1 MVISCPAARRRCAQP
16 RGSGAADPWRW
27 RGATGTPTVKTNANN
42 GVSIAVTGA
51 NTFVFLYYANGI
63 TKAYPAPTYINQI
76 SPQIPALGMS
86 ATIADYVP
94 DQGAVPYEFAAYAT
108 GQLPGSDI
116 WVNIPIAASDATVQ
130 AIARKI
136 RDNFPPGR
144 RVWIEYSNEVWS
156 DISSQYIA
164 YAPGTLIGTEYGSA
178 LNRRQFYCLR
188 AAQHK
193 ATFVS
198 IFSEP
203 DVNGNTN
210 RMGEVKLV
218 IGAQF
223 GGGTNMEGLVTAAN
237 QVNTIVQTYN
247 AGSPST
253 PLPYC
258 TADAFAIAPYFDTP
272 SDSTLAA
279 ACSSIYASAVRRR
292 GNLGPA
298 QCSVVG
304 HPRRAIP
311 GRGRNGLTS

>member
-1 MVISCPAARRRCAQP
+1 M
-16 RGSGAADPWRW
+16 
-27 RGATGTPTVKTNANN
+27 
-42 GVSIAVTGA
+42 
-51 NTFVFLYYANGI
+51 
-63 TKAYPAPTYINQI
+63 
-76 SPQIPALGMS
+76 
-86 ATIADYVP
+86 
-94 DQGAVPYEFAAYAT
+94 
-108 GQLPGSDI
+108 
-116 WVNIPIAASDATVQ
+116 
-130 AIARKI
+130 
-136 RDNFPPGR
+136 
-144 RVWIEYSNEVWS
+144 WIEYSNEVWS

-164 YAPGTLIGTEYGSA
+164 YALGTLIGTEYGSA

-279 ACSSIYASAVRRR
+279 ACSSIYASALRRR